1 MLRLTK
7 TPAML
12 FSKKLKNIA
21 IIQLIEK
28 DLDKLCSIEG
38 GDIKNN
44 NSKKNYLYQ
53 SYVVHLMAG
62 WQEFHKSLVEY
73 AFSALEKKNGS
84 NTMTEIARWRIND
97 LLKKFNTPNT
107 ENINN
112 LYKNSFGIL
121 NISQSWVFV
130 DLNNKAAMQLLNKVL
145 LARHQIAHKG
155 VSIDKLSYSLNF
167 ENMEIIYKMACA
179 TEKHVFTSLNIE

>member
-12 FSKKLKNIA
+12 FSRKLKNIA

-38 GDIKNN
+38 DGINKNN
-44 NSKKNYLYQ
+44 AKKNYLYQ

-62 WQEFHKSLVEY
+62 WQEFNKSLVEY
-73 AFSALEKKNGS
+73 SFSALEKKSGS
-84 NTMTEIARWRIND
+84 NNMSEIARWRIND

-107 ENINN
+107 ENVNA
-112 LYKNSFGIL
+112 LYKNTFGIL
-121 NISQSWVFV
+121 NVSQSWVF
-130 DLNNKAAMQLLNKVL
+130 DGINNKAAIELLNKVL
-145 LARHQIAHKG
+145 LARHQIAHEG
-155 VSIDKLSYSLNF
+155 VSSDELSYNVNF
-167 ENMEIIYKMACA
+167 ENMEIIYRIACA
-179 TEKHVFTSLNIE
+179 TERYIFTSLNID